1 MRTAGAMRPKSSL
14 KYGYSAYLRGI
25 IFDGNPFY
33 LTFTPLSSAAKDT
46 IPKIKYLYA
55 ES

>member
-1 MRTAGAMRPKSSL
+1 MRPKSSL

-33 LTFTPLSSAAKDT
+33 LTFTPPFSSAAKDT
-46 IPKIKYLYA
+46 MPKIKYPYA